1 MSQSKKSHLSKT
13 QIKFL
18 RSKAHSLKPVVMIGD
33 KGLTEN
39 VLEEINIALNH
50 HELIKIKVRAEERED
65 KRAIID
71 AICKKTKGTEIQVI
85 GHILALYRASDDAK
99 IILPK

>member
-1 MSQSKKSHLSKT
+1 MSQSKQTPLSKT

-18 RSKAHSLKPVVMIGD
+18 RSKAHNLKPVVMIGD

-39 VLEEINIALNH
+39 VLEEINLALNH

-65 KRAIID
+65 KKAIIE
-71 AICKKTKGTEIQVI
+71 AICKETKGQEVQVI
-85 GHILALYRASDDAK
+85 GHILALYRRSDDVK

>member
-1 MSQSKKSHLSKT
+1 MSQLSKT
-13 QIKFL
+13 QSKFL

-50 HELIKIKVRAEERED
+50 HELIKVKIRTEERED
-65 KRAIID
+65 KKAIID
-71 AICKKTKGTEIQVI
+71 AICKETKAQEVQVI
-85 GHILALYRASDDAK
+85 GHVLALYRRSDDPK

>member
-1 MSQSKKSHLSKT
+1 MSQSKQTPLSKS

-18 RSKAHSLKPVVMIGD
+18 RSKAHNLKPVVMIGD

-39 VLEEINIALNH
+39 VLDEINLALNH
-50 HELIKIKVRAEERED
+50 HELIKVKVRAEERED
-65 KRAIID
+65 KKTIID
-71 AICKKTKGTEIQVI
+71 AICKKTNGQQVQVI
-85 GHILALYRASDDAK
+85 GHILVLYRRSDDVK

>member
-1 MSQSKKSHLSKT
+1 MSQSNKAQLSKT

-18 RSKAHSLKPVVMIGD
+18 RSKAHKLKPVVMIGD

-39 VLEEINIALNH
+39 VLEEINNALNH
-50 HELIKIKVRAEERED
+50 HELIKVKVRAEERED
-65 KRAIID
+65 KKAMID
-71 AICKKTKGTEIQVI
+71 EICKQTKGHEVQVI
-85 GHILALYRASDDAK
+85 GHVLVLYRRSDDVK

>member
-1 MSQSKKSHLSKT
+1 MSQAKKPLSKT

-39 VLEEINIALNH
+39 VLEELNIALNH
-50 HELIKIKVRAEERED
+50 HELIKVRIRTEERED
-65 KRAIID
+65 KKAIIK
-71 AICKKTKGTEIQVI
+71 AICEKTQAQEVQVI
-85 GHILALYRASDDAK
+85 GHVLALYRQSDDVK

>member
-1 MSQSKKSHLSKT
+1 MSQLNKPLSKT

-39 VLEEINIALNH
+39 VLEELNIALNH
-50 HELIKIKVRAEERED
+50 HELIKVRIRAEDRED
-65 KRAIID
+65 KKAIIK
-71 AICKKTKGTEIQVI
+71 AICQETKAQEVQVI
-85 GHILALYRASDDAK
+85 GHVLALYRQSDDVK

>member
-1 MSQSKKSHLSKT
+1 MSQTNKPLSKT
-13 QIKFL
+13 QVKFL

-50 HELIKIKVRAEERED
+50 HELIKVRIRTEERDD
-65 KRAIID
+65 KKAMISE
-71 AICKKTKGTEIQVI
+71 ICKQTKAQEVQVI
-85 GHILALYRASDDAK
+85 GHVLALYRRSDDVK
-99 IILPK
+99 IVLPK